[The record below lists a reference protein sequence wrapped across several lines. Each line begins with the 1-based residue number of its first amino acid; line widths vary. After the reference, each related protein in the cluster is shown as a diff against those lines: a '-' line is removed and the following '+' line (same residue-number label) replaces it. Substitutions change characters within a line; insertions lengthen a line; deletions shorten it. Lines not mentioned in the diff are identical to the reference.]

1 MGEFSVQPNKIKLLS
16 PCLHILPSKYG
27 LKDQE
32 VRYRQRYLD
41 LMINKNVRKNFE
53 IRSKVIK
60 FVRNYLDTR
69 DFMEVETPVLNMI
82 AGGAAAKPFKTFY
95 NALSMDTF
103 MRIAPEL
110 YLKMLVVGGLDRV
123 YEIGKNFRNESVDM
137 THNPEFTA
145 CEFYWAYAD
154 YHDLIDLTEELLSSM
169 ILKLNGSYLLKYHP
183 DQENN
188 PEKEITID
196 FTPPFRRLPM
206 MSGLEDYLRKNK
218 GFTGT
223 FPDNTTLDSEESR
236 MFFEKLCAQHNI

>member
-1 MGEFSVQPNKIKLLS
+1 MNS
-16 PCLHILPSKYG
+16 P
-27 LKDQE
+27 
-32 VRYRQRYLD
+32 
-41 LMINKNVRKNFE
+41 VRKIFE
-53 IRSKVIK
+53 RRNQVID
-60 FVRNYLDTR
+60 FLRQFLRAR
-69 DFMEVETPVLNMI
+69 DFMEVETPMMNLI
-82 AGGAAAKPFKTFY
+82 HGGASAKPFKTY
-95 NALSMDTF
+95 HNDLDVDMF
-103 MRIAPEL
+103 MRVAPEL

-123 YEIGKNFRNESVDM
+123 FEIGKNFRNESVDM

-218 GFTGT
+218 GFTGK
-223 FPDNTTLDSEESR
+223 FPDNTTLDTEESR
-236 MFFEKLCAQHNI
+236 MFFE